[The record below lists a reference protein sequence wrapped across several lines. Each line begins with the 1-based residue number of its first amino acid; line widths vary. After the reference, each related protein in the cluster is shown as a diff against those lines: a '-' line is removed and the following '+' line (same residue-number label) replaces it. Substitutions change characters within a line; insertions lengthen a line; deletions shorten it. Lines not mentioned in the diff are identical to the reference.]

1 MPVVSSEL
9 GIGPFEGRVAVGF
22 RFFDT
27 INVMRA
33 LVNRAMIRECSTAKF
48 IESTGG
54 RTRCGEPFC
63 SGYAE
68 TSSLILYATHVRT

>member
-22 RFFDT
+22 GFFDT
-27 INVMRA
+27 IDVMRA
-33 LVNRAMIRECSTAKF
+33 LVNRAMIRECSTA
-48 IESTGG
+48 GG